1 MNLDDNFNIFN
12 SNNKYNNFTRDD
24 QIQLYNF
31 LWHLINHI
39 ALESLAITCF
49 VEVASSL
56 VKNSIYSKKQSLF
69 PLKILYEHP

>member
-1 MNLDDNFNIFN
+1 MTE
-12 SNNKYNNFTRDD
+12 SN
-24 QIQLYNF
+24 YNF

-49 VEVASSL
+49 VEVASPL
-56 VKNSIYSKKQSLF
+56 VKNSIYNKKQSSF